1 MSDIELQQPERA
13 VHEAEDQIN
22 DFVVDVFKKTG
33 VRISKDDPV
42 LSLLFLHEKIQ
53 KRQSDLLKDDFT
65 TLADAFKNVLSSLE
79 EENIQRFRKIVDTC
93 GDLDNEI
100 KEAIEHGKNEIN
112 ETAVLAKEKL
122 NNEIIDIISLLRKN
136 QEELN
141 NSYNKSIAEFSK
153 NTKPFSKSTAIA
165 LCVACTIGISAAF
178 SGAFWYVAQSQ
189 KEQALQFYASGYM
202 DMQKLT
208 KETISLLPKE
218 QQKIATAKLNAL
230 ESRSR

>member
-1 MSDIELQQPERA
+1 MSDIEFQQPERA

-112 ETAVLAKEKL
+112 DTAVLAKEKL

-141 NSYNKSIAEFSK
+141 NSYKKSIAEFSK

-165 LCVACTIGISAAF
+165 LCVACTIGISAVF

>member
-165 LCVACTIGISAAF
+165 LCVVCTIGISAAF

>member
-141 NSYNKSIAEFSK
+141 NSYKKSIAEFSK
-153 NTKPFSKSTAIA
+153 NT
-165 LCVACTIGISAAF
+165 
-178 SGAFWYVAQSQ
+178 
-189 KEQALQFYASGYM
+189 
-202 DMQKLT
+202 
-208 KETISLLPKE
+208 
-218 QQKIATAKLNAL
+218 
-230 ESRSR
+230 

>member
-1 MSDIELQQPERA
+1 MNKHSFLG
-13 VHEAEDQIN
+13 
-22 DFVVDVFKKTG
+22 VFLIFLGFKF
-33 VRISKDDPV
+33 
-42 LSLLFLHEKIQ
+42 LSI
-53 KRQSDLLKDDFT
+53 
-65 TLADAFKNVLSSLE
+65 KNVLSSLE

-112 ETAVLAKEKL
+112 DTAVLAKEKL

-141 NSYNKSIAEFSK
+141 NSYKKSIAEFSK

>member
-112 ETAVLAKEKL
+112 NTAVLAKEKL

-141 NSYNKSIAEFSK
+141 NSYKKSIAEFSK
-153 NTKPFSKSTAIA
+153 NTKSFSKSTAIT